1 MKLSNQEIG
10 AFMLLFNRN
19 GYVLDFS
26 TPQFDIFTLN
36 SVGIALCEEYKLSKG
51 KSLSS
56 YINQAS
62 PESVI
67 TLLKDLFE
75 YYEENYE
82 GEFTPHEDS
91 YWGEYKQSYNA
102 EYARLYNKCKEI
114 AIRVFGSS
122 IPLIK
127 EAEKLKESFSS
138 DYLNAQID
146 LMLQM
151 QSTNPTEAIGKAKEL
166 IESCCK
172 TILEVNSLEYD
183 KNWDVGK
190 LTGETMKLLKLM
202 PSDIPENAPAAA
214 EMKSLLGNLRAI
226 ATNMAALR
234 NPYGSGHGKSA
245 TYKGLTERHAKLA
258 VGSSITLTS
267 FLWETHEERR
277 QKNEV

>member
-1 MKLSNQEIG
+1 
-10 AFMLLFNRN
+10 MLLFNRN

-146 LMLQM
+146 L
-151 QSTNPTEAIGKAKEL
+151 
-166 IESCCK
+166 
-172 TILEVNSLEYD
+172 ILEVNSLEYD

>member
-1 MKLSNQEIG
+1 
-10 AFMLLFNRN
+10 MLLFNRN
-19 GYVLDFS
+19 GYVLDFL